1 MDLFLCINK
10 YVYNIFLCVIDM
22 CIVVLEIMEQ

>member
-1 MDLFLCINK
+1 MYLFLCIDK
-10 YVYNIFLCVIDM
+10 YVYNIFLCIIDI